1 MTEPKVLKNKEAV
14 RPNIYQKFQELRTV
28 VQDQVFKSGKN
39 QYYSYAELKDF
50 MPLVNKEM
58 LRLHLFSK
66 LQILPPTADE
76 NGVDRE
82 IARLEIIDA
91 DDPKS
96 GIKWESGTAEA
107 QVMKASPVQNL
118 GAKHTYMRR
127 YMWLLALELA
137 VPDEVEAARGRDE
150 VAPET
155 TKKITKGQIAIINK
169 HPDRIS
175 KMLEFYK
182 VEKVEDLTLEQAT
195 QAIKA
200 LSKPAPQE
208 APANV

>member
-1 MTEPKVLKNKEAV
+1 MTEGKVTRTKEV
-14 RPNIYQKFQELRTV
+14 VKPNIYQKFQELRTV

-66 LQILPPTADE
+66 LQILPPAADE

-137 VPDEVEAARGRDE
+137 V
-150 VAPET
+150 
-155 TKKITKGQIAIINK
+155 
-169 HPDRIS
+169 
-175 KMLEFYK
+175 
-182 VEKVEDLTLEQAT
+182 
-195 QAIKA
+195 
-200 LSKPAPQE
+200 
-208 APANV
+208 